1 MNVTT
6 EQTRQLPALGYN
18 KSHSVEK
25 WLTIAFFLV
34 PPAAV
39 YTWLVILPVIQA
51 VQFSLYQWNGLGPLT
66 DFVGLDNF
74 MTAIFN
80 DDIFRTALGNN
91 TFIIAMSLLAQLPL
105 ALGLAVLLNSKL
117 WGRAAFRIIF
127 FMPFV
132 VSEVI
137 TGILFTY
144 IFRPT
149 SQGGLVNAILGLV
162 GIKGPA
168 WMGEPDIVMYAIFAT
183 LTWKYFGYYV
193 VLFLAGL
200 QGIPAELKEAARIDG
215 AARWGVFRHVTLPL
229 LRPTITLTIFLSVI
243 GSLQVFDLVW
253 AMTRGGPV
261 SASETMATYMYRS
274 GFIRQQ
280 LGYGSAIAIIIFIIA
295 LSFSLI
301 YQRYIMRRDLEGVY

>member
-1 MNVTT
+1 MNAT
-6 EQTRQLPALGYN
+6 EQVRPN
-18 KSHSVEK
+18 IPSVRYKTNRAIEK
-25 WLTIAFFLV
+25 WWTIAIFVV
-34 PPAAV
+34 PAAAV
-39 YTWLVILPVIQA
+39 YTWMVILPVIRA
-51 VQFSLYQWNGLGPLT
+51 VQFSLYKWNGLGPLT

-74 MTAIFN
+74 TKAIFS
-80 DDIFRTALGNN
+80 DDIFGIAIGNN
-91 TFIIAMSLLAQLPL
+91 VFIIVGSLLFQLPL

-117 WGRAAFRIIF
+117 WGRAGFRIIF

-149 SQGGLVNAILGLV
+149 SQGGFVNAILGLV

-168 WMGEPDIVMYAIFAT
+168 WLAEPDIVMYAIFAT
-183 LTWKYFGYYV
+183 LTWKFFGLYV
-193 VLFLAGL
+193 VLYLAGL

-215 AARWGVFRHVTLPL
+215 ANNWGVFRNVVLPL

-253 AMTRGGPV
+253 AMTEGGPV

-280 LGYGSAIAIIIFIIA
+280 LGYGSAIAIIIFLIA
-295 LSFSLI
+295 FTFSLLF
-301 YQRYIMRRDLEGVY
+301 QRFVMRRDFEGV